1 MMKCGVM
8 FLGVIYLTVKRYL
21 LKENV
26 AIVVGAECRCSC
38 RSLKILDISS
48 LAHEYTFLY

>member
-26 AIVVGAECRCSC
+26 TVVGAECRCSC
-38 RSLKILDISS
+38 RSLKRLDISS